1 MLAWDGAGAPNNV
14 VAVDLPAWEV
24 ADWRDPA
31 GTDVGERYRPVRL
44 SWVAWWGKHEFS
56 DIVCCPDR
64 DRALDEA
71 TGPGEVV
78 TTLFRSI
85 RRYIV
90 TELGDHVIG
99 GSRYGRRQGPMMIRV
114 LAEYHWQPRG
124 TRKRGDKEYPVEE
137 QRMQRC
143 WKFTTGDPRTPAFQ
157 AGFRELHAKI
167 RRERWPLDAEQEAAV
182 NRVPLVV
189 RAGQLALDLAYQ
201 SDDVEPSN
209 PSNSAQPQR

>member
-1 MLAWDGAGAPNNV
+1 MRAFHAAGAAYEPE
-14 VAVDLPAWEV
+14 AVELPAWELEG
-24 ADWRDPA
+24 WRDPA

-44 SWVAWWGKHEFS
+44 SWVAWWGEDEFS

-90 TELGDHVIG
+90 TELDNHVVG
-99 GSRYGRRQGPMMIRV
+99 GSRYGRRKGPIMIRV
-114 LAEYHWQPRG
+114 LVEYHWQPRG
-124 TRKRGDKEYPVEE
+124 MRKRGDKEYPVEE
-137 QRMQRC
+137 QRMQRR
-143 WKFTTGDPRTPAFQ
+143 WQFSTADPRASAFQ
-157 AGFRELHAKI
+157 TGFRELHTTI
-167 RRERWPLDAEQEAAV
+167 RREGWPLDIEQEADV

-189 RAGQLALDLAYQ
+189 RVGQLALSL
-201 SDDVEPSN
+201 E
-209 PSNSAQPQR
+209 